1 MAAGIGSR
9 IPAWDVYAPTDPPFL
24 KKGGAAYMYKRKERV
39 AHLIR
44 SEVSEMILKELKD
57 PRIGFVSV
65 TGVEVSGDLRYA
77 TIFFT
82 VLGEEKDVESTV
94 AALEHAT
101 GYVRRE
107 IARRLRLRYAPE
119 IRFKFDD
126 VFQRALHLE
135 DVIRRLHEP
144 DTTAISPDDQEN
156 GDPAPSE

>member
-1 MAAGIGSR
+1 
-9 IPAWDVYAPTDPPFL
+9 
-24 KKGGAAYMYKRKERV
+24 MYKRKDRV
-39 AHLIR
+39 AHLIQ

-65 TGVEVSGDLRYA
+65 TGVEVSGDLRHA

-82 VLGEEKDVESTV
+82 VLGEQKDVESTV

-107 IARRLRLRYAPE
+107 IASRLRLRYTPQ

-126 VFQRALHLE
+126 VFKRAWHLE
-135 DVIRRLHEP
+135 EVIRSLHEP
-144 DTTAISPDDQEN
+144 DTDPSSQEEQEN
-156 GDPAPSE
+156 GNPDGAD